1 MEEVNYVLIVYIS
14 NGSSCC
20 PNKKKQKN
28 YRTIGLILEA
38 IRLSANF
45 ISSTKIEHVQT
56 KKSKKYVSV
65 N

>member
-1 MEEVNYVLIVYIS
+1 ML
-14 NGSSCC
+14 
-20 PNKKKQKN
+20 PKQKKQKN

-56 KKSKKYVSV
+56 KESKNVASTKIATTTNDSV
-65 N
+65 KHRIEN